1 MFHFDT
7 HYKNETKYSLKEPL
21 FLFKKHLFLGSIL
34 TTEDQTLLGRIMKNI
49 IHTFNKFLTIFLI
62 IILSSILFA
71 KYGGKPISPEGASVA
86 RVLSI
91 DKGSNVSF
99 KNPYAPTQ
107 TLNVFA
113 GTFKGDIDGNN
124 ANFFCIDIQNTLAFW
139 TASNPHTYTDTNHT
153 PSQITYILNNFYPFK
168 TYPYSG
174 ALSTVENE
182 AAAVQLAIWHFADG
196 VNLNTITN
204 TTIRNRAIQIVN
216 TTNANHNNIVPP
228 ATLVLQP
235 ATQSLPWGNQATF
248 NVLAYDINGNPL
260 PNRVVNVTLSSGSL
274 NSNSLTT
281 NANGIAGPFVVT
293 QGTSNN
299 SNIVAVATTVI
310 PQGTRYVHRVQ
321 PNNFQKLVLATP
333 TVASSTAYG
342 NITWLPNADLRITKT
357 VSNPNPQHNQQIS
370 FTITVFND
378 GPATANNISVSE
390 VLNSAFVLVSS
401 NASQGS
407 YNPSS
412 GIWNVGTLAA
422 NTSATLTLNV
432 TVDFSLVTTTNLNFG
447 VAKDFN
453 LFVLEDVFQPSS
465 DTEGKVAVGRD
476 AFFANYSIGDRLPN
490 SNGAEDV
497 LIVGRRLT
505 YLSGRVYHG
514 NVVYGDSTN
523 LPISTVSVDEGTIRK
538 DNVIDF
544 TAAAAYLNGLS
555 NTLASYQTNGTDTMQ
570 WGGIL
575 MNGTNPFV
583 NVFNISG
590 SDLSVA
596 NNVEIRT
603 PAGAVAIVNV
613 SGNKIQWSGGLSLF
627 GTDKQKVIF
636 NFYEADSLKLQYI
649 GILGSILAPK
659 AHVNFVSGVQ
669 EGQMICKSLEGMGQ
683 FNLAPFI
690 GNIPANTTIFNIVE
704 IVSSDRNDPDSTPNN
719 GNSNEDDYASVAIH
733 ISHISGGNGSGG
745 GNNSTNWTQIGN
757 IGFNEIVWSLAN
769 DLNGNLLI
777 GTIGGKIFRTTDNGT
792 TFEHLN
798 VNMNTGFIWS
808 ILVNSNGT
816 IFAGTEQGL
825 YSSTNNGASWSLTS
839 LAGSDVRAI
848 AKDNN
853 GNLYAGLFGIGIY
866 KSSDNGNNWTLI
878 NNGLTSLAV
887 HSIVVNQSNEIFVG
901 TLGGG
906 VYSSVDGGVN
916 WNHKPM
922 SYNFVWALASASNGN
937 LYAGTYGNGVY
948 RSTDN
953 GNTWIRSTSYPANF
967 VYALSV
973 DGNGNLFASS
983 WEAGVFVTNTNSNSW
998 QSVGLGGFG
1007 VSSVMVNSMNNAVFA
1022 GTSNGA
1028 VLKLNDSP
1036 NSVNGNLEIPN
1047 NFSLEQNYPNPFN
1060 PATTIEFSIASR
1072 EQVTLNIYNVIGE
1085 LVETL
1090 VNEQLEAGSYKIN
1103 FNGVNLT
1110 SGMYIY
1116 HIQAGNFSA
1125 SKKMMLI
1132 K

>member
-1 MFHFDT
+1 MT
-7 HYKNETKYSLKEPL
+7 HTHHSFNKLVTIL
-21 FLFKKHLFLGSIL
+21 FLL
-34 TTEDQTLLGRIMKNI
+34 
-49 IHTFNKFLTIFLI
+49 IF
-62 IILSSILFA
+62 SSSFA
-71 KYGGKPISPEGASVA
+71 YYGGKPISPEGASVA
-86 RVLSI
+86 RVLST
-91 DKGSNVSF
+91 DKGANVSF
-99 KNPYAPTQ
+99 TNPYIPTQ
-107 TLNVFA
+107 TMNVFA

-124 ANFFCIDIQNTLAFW
+124 ASFFCIDIQNWLAFW
-139 TASNPHTYTDTNHT
+139 TPQNPHTYTDTNHT
-153 PSQITYILNNFYPFK
+153 PSQITYILNYYYPHK
-168 TYPYSG
+168 PYPYAG
-174 ALSTVENE
+174 ALGSEANE

-196 VNLNTITN
+196 VNLNTVTN
-204 TTIRNRAIQIVN
+204 ATIRNRAIQIVN

-235 ATQSLPWGNQATF
+235 STQSLPWGSQASF
-248 NVLAYDINGNPL
+248 NVLAYDLNGNPI
-260 PNRVVNVTLSSGSL
+260 PARAVNVTVSSGTL
-274 NSNSLTT
+274 NSSSFNT
-281 NANGIAGPFVVT
+281 NINGVAGPFVVN

-299 SNIVAVATTVI
+299 SNIVATATTVI
-310 PQGTRYVHRVQ
+310 PQGTRYVHRLQ
-321 PNNFQKLVLATP
+321 PNTYQKLVLATP
-333 TVASSTAYG
+333 TVARSTAYG
-342 NITWLPNADLRITKT
+342 SITWLPDADLRITKT
-357 VSNPNPQHNQQIS
+357 VSNPNPNHNQQIS
-370 FTITVFND
+370 FTITVYND

-390 VLNSAFVLVSS
+390 VLNNAFVLSSS

-407 YNPSS
+407 YNSTA
-412 GIWNVGTLAA
+412 GIWNVGSLAA

-432 TVDFSLVTTTNLNFG
+432 TVDYTAVTTTNLTFG

-490 SNGAEDV
+490 SNGTEDV

-505 YLSGRVYHG
+505 FLSGRVYHG

-523 LPISTVSVDEGTIRK
+523 LPISTVSVNEGTIRK
-538 DNVIDF
+538 ESIIDF
-544 TAAAAYLNGLS
+544 TAAGAYLNGLS
-555 NTLASYQTNGTDTMQ
+555 NTLASYPVNGTDTMQ
-570 WGGIL
+570 WGGIF
-575 MNGTNPFV
+575 MNGSNPFV
-583 NVFNISG
+583 NIFNISG
-590 SDLSVA
+590 CDLSVA
-596 NNVEIRT
+596 NNLEIRT

-613 SGNKIQWSGGLSLF
+613 SGNKVQWSGGLSLF

-636 NFYEADSLKLQYI
+636 NFYEADSLKIQYI

-683 FNLAPFI
+683 FNLAPFV
-690 GNIPANTTIFNIVE
+690 GNIPANTTLYNIVE

-719 GNSNEDDYASVAIH
+719 GNSNEDDYASVAIF
-733 ISHISGGNGSGG
+733 ISHINGGNGGGSGS
-745 GNNSTNWTQIGN
+745 GNNSSNWTQVGN
-757 IGFNEIVWSLAN
+757 IGFNEIVWSLSN

-798 VNMNTGFIWS
+798 TNMFAGFIWS

-816 IFAGTEQGL
+816 IFAGTEHGL
-825 YSSTNNGASWSLTS
+825 YSSSNNGVNWSLTS
-839 LAGSDVRAI
+839 LAGSDVRAL

-853 GNLYAGLFGIGIY
+853 GNLYAGLFGLGVF
-866 KSSDNGNNWTLI
+866 KSTNNGATWTMI
-878 NNGLTSLAV
+878 NNGLTSLAI

-906 VYSSVDGGVN
+906 VYSSVDGGTN

-922 SYNFVWALASASNGN
+922 SYNFVWALASAPNGN

-953 GNTWIRSTSYPANF
+953 GNSWVKSSSYPANY

-973 DGNGNLFASS
+973 DGNGNLYASS
-983 WEAGVFVTNTNSNSW
+983 WEAGVFVTNITTNTW

-1036 NSVNGNLEIPN
+1036 TGVNGNVEIPN

-1072 EQVTLNIYNVIGE
+1072 EQVTLNIYNVLGE

-1090 VNEQLEAGSYKIN
+1090 VNEQLEAGTYKIN
-1103 FNGVNLT
+1103 FSGINLT

-1116 HIQAGNFSA
+1116 HIQAGNFSS
-1125 SKKMMLI
+1125 SKKMMLV